1 MFAIYLKH
9 VYDIYVYTNTQEALL
24 LCFTYKNLRHEGFM

>member
-9 VYDIYVYTNTQEALL
+9 FYDIYVYTNTEDLL
-24 LCFTYKNLRHEGFM
+24 MCFTYKKLRHEGFM